1 MGFDADRMQRTRRFP
16 YELGRIG
23 AWRKQRL
30 PQTGERGAARLGMPF
45 DKPQYGSQF
54 FQFKVHPHRMFQ

>member
-1 MGFDADRMQRTRRFP
+1 MGFDTDRMQGAGCLPNKLRR
-16 YELGRIG
+16 IHS
-23 AWRKQRL
+23 WRKYRL
-30 PQTGERGAARLGMPF
+30 PQIGERGAARLGMPF